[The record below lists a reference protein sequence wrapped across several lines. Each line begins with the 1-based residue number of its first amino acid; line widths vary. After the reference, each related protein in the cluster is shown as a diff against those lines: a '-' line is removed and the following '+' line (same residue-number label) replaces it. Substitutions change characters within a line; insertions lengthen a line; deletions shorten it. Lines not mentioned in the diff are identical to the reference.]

1 MIMIILKILG
11 VLAYAAVLALAIAL
25 LVIIVDDKLN

>member
-1 MIMIILKILG
+1 MIILKVLG

>member
-1 MIMIILKILG
+1 MIIILKVLG
-11 VLAYAAVLALAIAL
+11 VLAYAAVLTLAIAL

>member
-1 MIMIILKILG
+1 MIILKVLG
-11 VLAYAAVLALAIAL
+11 VLALAAIITFVIAL

>member
-1 MIMIILKILG
+1 MIMIILKVLG

>member
-1 MIMIILKILG
+1 MIIILKVLG